1 MKKLLL
7 LLSVTTM
14 LASTACKKSVEEP
27 GISPNSPRT
36 EVPAELQ
43 SNWMYGNFSLTEYW
57 NQDPDEYLGRGF
69 EVAFAFTFN
78 ADGTYTEYF
87 TSSTVMSGVKT
98 YHQSVS
104 KGTVEV
110 DRENKTIKT
119 HPNTSHYRRT
129 QNGNVVQEI
138 DYPKEDLHSST
149 YSYTTGVET
158 SGTKVL
164 YLTLEGSEGPLT
176 FLQKP

>member
-7 LLSVTTM
+7 LVSVATIFAT
-14 LASTACKKSVEEP
+14 TACKKSVEP
-27 GISPNSPRT
+27 TPAPNGPRT

-57 NQDPDEYLGRGF
+57 NQNPDEYLGRGF
-69 EVAFAFTFN
+69 EVAFAFTFK

-87 TSSTVMSGVKT
+87 TASTVMSGVKT
-98 YHQSVS
+98 YQQSVS

-110 DRENKTIKT
+110 DAENKTIKT

-129 QNGNVVQEI
+129 QNGRVVQEI
-138 DYPKEDLHSST
+138 DYPKEELHVST

-158 SGTKVL
+158 SGTKAL